1 MSPTVDVT
9 ERAGLYGD
17 IAGQVMKDVGIWP
30 FYWSPYPVLALAKVQ
45 GAIYPAKGGVMD
57 NIMEWNIVE

>member
-1 MSPTVDVT
+1 
-9 ERAGLYGD
+9 
-17 IAGQVMKDVGIWP
+17 MKDVGIWP

-45 GAIYPAKGGVMD
+45 GAIYTAKGGVMD